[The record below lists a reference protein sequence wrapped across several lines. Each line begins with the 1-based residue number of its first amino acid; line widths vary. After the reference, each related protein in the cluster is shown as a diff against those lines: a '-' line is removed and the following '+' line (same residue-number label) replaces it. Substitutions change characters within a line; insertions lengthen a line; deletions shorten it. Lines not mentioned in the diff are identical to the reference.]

1 MAVIIDSG
9 QWQVEHWRSSTSCLW
24 TMQSDLKTFDGCLQL
39 LEISGNLK
47 LLLEILEVAWN
58 LVDAAGKFCD

>member
-9 QWQVEHWRSSTSCLW
+9 QWQVEHWRSLW

-58 LVDAAGKFCD
+58 LVDAAGKFYD

>member
-1 MAVIIDSG
+1 
-9 QWQVEHWRSSTSCLW
+9 
-24 TMQSDLKTFDGCLQL
+24 MQSDLKTFDGCLQL

-58 LVDAAGKFCD
+58 LVDAAGKFYD